1 MRQDS
6 IRRAQAEEERRLAAE
21 REEAER
27 QRERRAMEARRTL
40 QEMVYFEYDDA
51 TVGEDAQSRLRAKAG
66 ILQRIPGVRM
76 RIEGHA
82 DERGDPVYNMELS
95 RLRAEAVLEFLAGLG
110 IDRDRFTVEYF
121 GEEQPRVAGAG
132 EDSWAQNRRVE
143 FVITAGG
150 GLGR

>member
-1 MRQDS
+1 
-6 IRRAQAEEERRLAAE
+6 
-21 REEAER
+21 
-27 QRERRAMEARRTL
+27 
-40 QEMVYFEYDDA
+40 
-51 TVGEDAQSRLRAKAG
+51 
-66 ILQRIPGVRM
+66 M